1 MSEYSYS
8 KAFILLFFS
17 NLILYMIVP
26 HQLNLN
32 KAQITKIKKGLPIQ
46 IKFND
51 MGSDKGEIV
60 IGLKEGNAK
69 KLYSAFK
76 KGKGCR
82 ICMDEEELDYSMKEG
97 SGFFDSV
104 KKGVSSAGKAIS
116 KTAKSAEKTAV
127 NVGNKVA
134 KPVKKVISEIPAP
147 IREVLKDEALGL
159 VNGVGG
165 TLGAMIGSATGDA
178 ELGGM
183 VQSSINGVATELLEG
198 KKLSLGSKIL
208 PIAKKAVNVAV
219 DMIDDPQVK
228 MITKE
233 IVKKAGAGLYGKAG
247 QGLRGSGLTGKGL
260 SGGEVDM
267 KKRPVYTTMP
277 VKRKPRFE
285 KGSQEAKDYM
295 ACIRAGKKGE
305 GLGSFG
311 KSVGSAFKSGAKST
325 GSALKSGAQSTKK
338 AVFGKRMADEMEYV
352 LPVAGGVM
360 GAVGGSAVGGVA
372 GGAFGSSVGATA
384 GTALAKDMK
393 KRGYGVKRKVNRVVI
408 KPASD
413 IPTYSPY
420 QQFSSPAFSPFY
432 PKNSFQNGGS
442 GEHK

>member
-1 MSEYSYS
+1 
-8 KAFILLFFS
+8 
-17 NLILYMIVP
+17 MIVP

-32 KAQITKIKKGLPIQ
+32 KAQMTKIQKGLPIQ

-82 ICMDEEELDYSMKEG
+82 ICMDEQELDYSMKEG

-104 KKGVSSAGKAIS
+104 KKSVSSAGKAIS

-183 VQSSINGVATELLEG
+183 IQSSINGVATELLEG

-208 PIAKKAVNVAV
+208 PIAKRAVNVAV
-219 DMIDDPQVK
+219 DMIDDPELK
-228 MITKE
+228 MITRQV
-233 IVKKAGAGLYGKAG
+233 VKKAGAGLYGKAG
-247 QGLRGSGLTGKGL
+247 RGLRGSGLSGRGL
-260 SGGEVDM
+260 SGGALTEQD
-267 KKRPVYTTMP
+267 KVYTTMP

-295 ACIRAGKKGE
+295 ASIRAGKKGE

-393 KRGYGVKRKVNRVVI
+393 KKGYGVKRKVAVAKKKVSI

-413 IPTYSPY
+413 IPTFSPY

-442 GEHK
+442 GEHQ

>member
-1 MSEYSYS
+1 
-8 KAFILLFFS
+8 
-17 NLILYMIVP
+17 MIVP

-32 KAQITKIKKGLPIQ
+32 KAQMTKIQKGLPIQ

-82 ICMDEEELDYSMKEG
+82 ICMDEQELDYSMKEG

-104 KKGVSSAGKAIS
+104 KKI
-116 KTAKSAEKTAV
+116 AKSVEKKAV

-134 KPVKKVISEIPAP
+134 KPVKKVISKIPAP
-147 IREVLKDEALGL
+147 IRNVLKDEALSM

-165 TLGAMIGSATGDA
+165 TLGTMISSATGDA

-208 PIAKKAVNVAV
+208 PIAKRAVNVAV
-219 DMIDDPQVK
+219 DMIEDPNTKMVAKQV
-228 MITKE
+228 
-233 IVKKAGAGLYGKAG
+233 VKKAGAGLYGKAG

-260 SGGEVDM
+260 SGRGLSGGAIAKESKADFEDKMM
-267 KKRPVYTTMP
+267 KREKPVYTTMP

-295 ACIRAGKKGE
+295 ASIRAGKKGE
-305 GLGSFG
+305 GFGSFG
-311 KSVGSAFKSGAKST
+311 KSVGSAFKSGAK
-325 GSALKSGAQSTKK
+325 STKK

-393 KRGYGVKRKVNRVVI
+393 KRGYGVKRKVGVAKI

-442 GEHK
+442 GENK

>member
-1 MSEYSYS
+1 
-8 KAFILLFFS
+8 
-17 NLILYMIVP
+17 MIVP

-32 KAQITKIKKGLPIQ
+32 KAQMTKIKKGLPIQ

-82 ICMDEEELDYSMKEG
+82 ICMDEQELDYSMKEG

-104 KKGVSSAGKAIS
+104 KKSVSSAGKAIS

-183 VQSSINGVATELLEG
+183 IQSSINGVATELLEG

-208 PIAKKAVNVAV
+208 PIAKRAVNVAV
-219 DMIDDPQVK
+219 DMIDDPELK
-228 MITKE
+228 MITRQV
-233 IVKKAGAGLYGKAG
+233 VKKAGAGLYGKAG
-247 QGLRGSGLTGKGL
+247 RGLRGSGLSGRGL
-260 SGGEVDM
+260 SGGALTEQD
-267 KKRPVYTTMP
+267 KVYTTMP

-295 ACIRAGKKGE
+295 ASIRAGKKGE

-393 KRGYGVKRKVNRVVI
+393 KKGYGVKRKVAVAKKKVSI

-413 IPTYSPY
+413 IPTFSPY

-442 GEHK
+442 GEHQ

>member
-1 MSEYSYS
+1 
-8 KAFILLFFS
+8 
-17 NLILYMIVP
+17 
-26 HQLNLN
+26 
-32 KAQITKIKKGLPIQ
+32 
-46 IKFND
+46 
-51 MGSDKGEIV
+51 
-60 IGLKEGNAK
+60 
-69 KLYSAFK
+69 
-76 KGKGCR
+76 
-82 ICMDEEELDYSMKEG
+82 
-97 SGFFDSV
+97 
-104 KKGVSSAGKAIS
+104 
-116 KTAKSAEKTAV
+116 
-127 NVGNKVA
+127 
-134 KPVKKVISEIPAP
+134 
-147 IREVLKDEALGL
+147 
-159 VNGVGG
+159 
-165 TLGAMIGSATGDA
+165 
-178 ELGGM
+178 
-183 VQSSINGVATELLEG
+183 
-198 KKLSLGSKIL
+198 
-208 PIAKKAVNVAV
+208 
-219 DMIDDPQVK
+219 
-228 MITKE
+228 
-233 IVKKAGAGLYGKAG
+233 
-247 QGLRGSGLTGKGL
+247 
-260 SGGEVDM
+260 
-267 KKRPVYTTMP
+267 MP

-295 ACIRAGKKGE
+295 ASIRAGKKGE

-393 KRGYGVKRKVNRVVI
+393 KRGYGVKRKVARVSI

-442 GEHK
+442 GEHQIVILYIKYWFKDILYY

>member
-1 MSEYSYS
+1 
-8 KAFILLFFS
+8 
-17 NLILYMIVP
+17 MIVP

-32 KAQITKIKKGLPIQ
+32 KAQMTKIKKGLPIQ

-82 ICMDEEELDYSMKEG
+82 ICMDEQELDYSMKEG

-219 DMIDDPQVK
+219 DMIDDPELK
-228 MITKE
+228 MITRQV
-233 IVKKAGAGLYGKAG
+233 VKKAGAGLYGKAG
-247 QGLRGSGLTGKGL
+247 RGLRGSGLSGRGL
-260 SGGEVDM
+260 SGGALTEQD
-267 KKRPVYTTMP
+267 KVYTTMP

-295 ACIRAGKKGE
+295 ASIRAGKKGE

-393 KRGYGVKRKVNRVVI
+393 N
-408 KPASD
+408 
-413 IPTYSPY
+413 TT
-420 QQFSSPAFSPFY
+420 AFRAYRLPD
-432 PKNSFQNGGS
+432 
-442 GEHK
+442 

>member
-1 MSEYSYS
+1 
-8 KAFILLFFS
+8 
-17 NLILYMIVP
+17 MIVP

-32 KAQITKIKKGLPIQ
+32 KAQMTKIQKGLPIQ

-82 ICMDEEELDYSMKEG
+82 ICMDEQELDYSMKEG

-104 KKGVSSAGKAIS
+104 KKI
-116 KTAKSAEKTAV
+116 AKSVEKKAV

-134 KPVKKVISEIPAP
+134 KPVKKVISKIPAP
-147 IREVLKDEALGL
+147 IRNVLKDEALSM

-165 TLGAMIGSATGDA
+165 TLGTMISSATGDA

-208 PIAKKAVNVAV
+208 PIAKRAVNVAV
-219 DMIDDPQVK
+219 DMIEDPNTKMVAKQV
-228 MITKE
+228 
-233 IVKKAGAGLYGKAG
+233 VKKAGAGLYGKAG

-260 SGGEVDM
+260 SGRGLSGGAIAKESKADFEDKMM
-267 KKRPVYTTMP
+267 KREKPVYTTMP

-295 ACIRAGKKGE
+295 ASIRAGKKGE
-305 GLGSFG
+305 GFGSFG
-311 KSVGSAFKSGAKST
+311 KSVGSAFKSGAK
-325 GSALKSGAQSTKK
+325 STKK

-393 KRGYGVKRKVNRVVI
+393 KRGYGVKRKVAVAKI

-442 GEHK
+442 GENK

>member
-1 MSEYSYS
+1 MEKLQLHISPAQMS
-8 KAFILLFFS
+8 
-17 NLILYMIVP
+17 
-26 HQLNLN
+26 
-32 KAQITKIKKGLPIQ
+32 KIKKGLPIQ
-46 IKFND
+46 IAHKS
-51 MGSDKGEIV
+51 MGADKGNVV
-60 IGLKEGNAK
+60 ISLKPEKAK
-69 KLYSAFK
+69 KMMSAFK
-76 KGKGCR
+76 RGKGLR
-82 ICMDEEELDYSMKEG
+82 IQMDEDEVRG
-97 SGFFDSV
+97 SGFLDSV
-104 KKGVSSAGKAIS
+104 KKV
-116 KTAKSAEKTAV
+116 AKSVEKTAV
-127 NVGNKVA
+127 DVGNKVA

-147 IREVLKDEALGL
+147 IRNVLKDEALGL

-219 DMIDDPQVK
+219 DMIDDPQLK
-228 MITKE
+228 MITRQV
-233 IVKKAGAGLYGKAG
+233 VKKAGAGLYGKAG

-260 SGGEVDM
+260 SGSGLSGGAIENKMM
-267 KKRPVYTTMP
+267 KREKPVYTTMP

-295 ACIRAGKKGE
+295 TSIRAGKKGE
-305 GLGSFG
+305 GIVSLG

-325 GSALKSGAQSTKK
+325 GSALKSGAKSTKK

-352 LPVAGGVM
+352 LPVMGGVM

-372 GGAFGSSVGATA
+372 GGAFGSSVGAS
-384 GTALAKDMK
+384 GGSALAKDMK
-393 KRGYGVKRKVNRVVI
+393 KKGYGLKKTPKSKTQTKTPTRGRNPKV

-413 IPTYSPY
+413 IPT
-420 QQFSSPAFSPFY
+420 FSPFAKLSSGQNN
-432 PKNSFQNGGS
+432 PFVPMNSFQAGGNG
-442 GEHK
+442 ENIR

>member
-1 MSEYSYS
+1 
-8 KAFILLFFS
+8 
-17 NLILYMIVP
+17 MIVP

-32 KAQITKIKKGLPIQ
+32 KAQMTKIKKGLPIQ

-82 ICMDEEELDYSMKEG
+82 ICMDEQELDYSMKEG

-104 KKGVSSAGKAIS
+104 KKSVSSAGKAIS

-219 DMIDDPQVK
+219 DMIDDPELK
-228 MITKE
+228 MITKQV
-233 IVKKAGAGLYGKAG
+233 VKKAGAGLYGKAG
-247 QGLRGSGLTGKGL
+247 RGLRGSGLSGRGL
-260 SGGEVDM
+260 SGG
-267 KKRPVYTTMP
+267 
-277 VKRKPRFE
+277 
-285 KGSQEAKDYM
+285 
-295 ACIRAGKKGE
+295 
-305 GLGSFG
+305 
-311 KSVGSAFKSGAKST
+311 FKLLRSK
-325 GSALKSGAQSTKK
+325 
-338 AVFGKRMADEMEYV
+338 
-352 LPVAGGVM
+352 
-360 GAVGGSAVGGVA
+360 
-372 GGAFGSSVGATA
+372 
-384 GTALAKDMK
+384 
-393 KRGYGVKRKVNRVVI
+393 I
-408 KPASD
+408 KYILLCP
-413 IPTYSPY
+413 
-420 QQFSSPAFSPFY
+420 
-432 PKNSFQNGGS
+432 
-442 GEHK
+442 

>member
-1 MSEYSYS
+1 
-8 KAFILLFFS
+8 
-17 NLILYMIVP
+17 MIVP

-32 KAQITKIKKGLPIQ
+32 KAQITKIQKGLPIQ

-82 ICMDEEELDYSMKEG
+82 ICMDEQELDYSMKEG

-104 KKGVSSAGKAIS
+104 KKSVSSAGKAIS

-183 VQSSINGVATELLEG
+183 IQSSINGVATELLEG

-208 PIAKKAVNVAV
+208 PIAKRAVNVAV
-219 DMIDDPQVK
+219 DMIDDPELK
-228 MITKE
+228 MITRQV
-233 IVKKAGAGLYGKAG
+233 VKKAGAGLYGKAG
-247 QGLRGSGLTGKGL
+247 RGLRGSGLSGRGL
-260 SGGEVDM
+260 SGGALTEQD
-267 KKRPVYTTMP
+267 KVYTTMP

-295 ACIRAGKKGE
+295 ASIRAGKKGE

-393 KRGYGVKRKVNRVVI
+393 KKGYGVKRKVAVAKKKVSI

-413 IPTYSPY
+413 IPTFSPY

-442 GEHK
+442 GEHQ

>member
-1 MSEYSYS
+1 
-8 KAFILLFFS
+8 
-17 NLILYMIVP
+17 MIVP

-32 KAQITKIKKGLPIQ
+32 KAQITKIQKGLPIQ

-82 ICMDEEELDYSMKEG
+82 ICMDEQELDYSMKEG

-104 KKGVSSAGKAIS
+104 KKSVSSAGKAIS

-183 VQSSINGVATELLEG
+183 IQSSINGVATELLEG

-208 PIAKKAVNVAV
+208 PIAKRAVNVAV
-219 DMIDDPQVK
+219 DMIDDPELK
-228 MITKE
+228 MITRQV
-233 IVKKAGAGLYGKAG
+233 VKKAGAGLYGKAG
-247 QGLRGSGLTGKGL
+247 RGLRGSGLSGRGL
-260 SGGEVDM
+260 SGGALTEQD
-267 KKRPVYTTMP
+267 KVYTTMP
-277 VKRKPRFE
+277 VKRKTRFE

-295 ACIRAGKKGE
+295 ASIRAGKKGE

-393 KRGYGVKRKVNRVVI
+393 KKGYGVKRKVGVAKNKVSI

-413 IPTYSPY
+413 IPTFSPY

-442 GEHK
+442 GEHQ

>member
-1 MSEYSYS
+1 
-8 KAFILLFFS
+8 
-17 NLILYMIVP
+17 MIVP

-32 KAQITKIKKGLPIQ
+32 KAQMTKIQKGLPIQ

-82 ICMDEEELDYSMKEG
+82 ICMDEQELDYSMKEG

-104 KKGVSSAGKAIS
+104 KKI
-116 KTAKSAEKTAV
+116 AKSVEKKAV

-134 KPVKKVISEIPAP
+134 KPVKKVISKIPAP
-147 IREVLKDEALGL
+147 IRNVLKDEALSM

-165 TLGAMIGSATGDA
+165 TLGTMISSATGDA

-208 PIAKKAVNVAV
+208 PIAKRAVNVAV
-219 DMIDDPQVK
+219 DMIEDPNTKMVAKQV
-228 MITKE
+228 
-233 IVKKAGAGLYGKAG
+233 VKKAGAGLYGKAG

-260 SGGEVDM
+260 SGRGLSGGAIAKESKADFEDKMM
-267 KKRPVYTTMP
+267 KREKPVYTTMP

-295 ACIRAGKKGE
+295 ASIRAGKKGE
-305 GLGSFG
+305 GFGSFG
-311 KSVGSAFKSGAKST
+311 KSVGSAFKSGAK
-325 GSALKSGAQSTKK
+325 STKK

-372 GGAFGSSVGATA
+372 GGAFGSSVGAA
-384 GTALAKDMK
+384 GGTALAKDMK
-393 KRGYGVKRKVNRVVI
+393 KRGYGVKRKVGVAKI

-442 GEHK
+442 GENK

>member
-1 MSEYSYS
+1 
-8 KAFILLFFS
+8 
-17 NLILYMIVP
+17 MIVP

-32 KAQITKIKKGLPIQ
+32 KAQMTKIKKGLPIQ

-82 ICMDEEELDYSMKEG
+82 ICMDEQELDYSMKEG

-104 KKGVSSAGKAIS
+104 KKSVSSAGKAIS

-183 VQSSINGVATELLEG
+183 VQSAINGVATELLEG

-219 DMIDDPQVK
+219 DMIDDPELK
-228 MITKE
+228 MITKQV
-233 IVKKAGAGLYGKAG
+233 VKKAGAGLYGKAG
-247 QGLRGSGLTGKGL
+247 RGLRGSGLSGRGLSGRGL
-260 SGGEVDM
+260 SGGALTEQD
-267 KKRPVYTTMP
+267 KVYTTMP

-295 ACIRAGKKGE
+295 AGIRAGKKGE

-393 KRGYGVKRKVNRVVI
+393 KKGYGVKRKVARVSI

-413 IPTYSPY
+413 IPTFSPY

-442 GEHK
+442 GEHQ

>member
-1 MSEYSYS
+1 
-8 KAFILLFFS
+8 
-17 NLILYMIVP
+17 MIVP

-32 KAQITKIKKGLPIQ
+32 KAQMTKIKKGLPIQ

-82 ICMDEEELDYSMKEG
+82 ICMDEQELDYSMKEG

-183 VQSSINGVATELLEG
+183 IQSSINGVATELLEG

-208 PIAKKAVNVAV
+208 PIAKRAVNVAV
-219 DMIDDPQVK
+219 DMIDDPELK
-228 MITKE
+228 MITRQV
-233 IVKKAGAGLYGKAG
+233 VKKAGAGLYGKAG
-247 QGLRGSGLTGKGL
+247 RGLRGSGLSGRGL
-260 SGGEVDM
+260 SGGALTEQD
-267 KKRPVYTTMP
+267 KVYTTMP

-295 ACIRAGKKGE
+295 ASIRAGKKGE

-393 KRGYGVKRKVNRVVI
+393 KKGYGVKRKVAVAKKKVSI

-413 IPTYSPY
+413 IPTFSPY

-442 GEHK
+442 GEHQ

>member
-1 MSEYSYS
+1 
-8 KAFILLFFS
+8 
-17 NLILYMIVP
+17 MIVP

-32 KAQITKIKKGLPIQ
+32 KAQMTKIKKGLPIQ

-82 ICMDEEELDYSMKEG
+82 ICMDEQELDYSMKEG

-104 KKGVSSAGKAIS
+104 KKSVSSAGKAIS

-208 PIAKKAVNVAV
+208 PIAKRAVNVAV
-219 DMIDDPQVK
+219 DMIDDPELK
-228 MITKE
+228 MITKQV
-233 IVKKAGAGLYGKAG
+233 VKKAGAGLYGKAG
-247 QGLRGSGLTGKGL
+247 RGLRGSGLSGRGL
-260 SGGEVDM
+260 SGGALTEQD
-267 KKRPVYTTMP
+267 KVYTTMP

-295 ACIRAGKKGE
+295 ASIRAGKKGE

-393 KRGYGVKRKVNRVVI
+393 KKGYGVKRKVARVSI

-413 IPTYSPY
+413 IPTFSPY

-442 GEHK
+442 GEHQ

>member
-1 MSEYSYS
+1 
-8 KAFILLFFS
+8 
-17 NLILYMIVP
+17 MIVP
-26 HQLNLN
+26 HQLHLT
-32 KAQITKIKKGLPIQ
+32 QPQLMKIKKGLPIQ
-46 IKFND
+46 IKFKD
-51 MGSDKGEIV
+51 MGSDKGEVV
-60 IGLKEGNAK
+60 IGLKDGNAK
-69 KLYSAFK
+69 KLMSAFK

-82 ICMDEEELDYSMKEG
+82 LCMDEEELDYSLKEG
-97 SGFFDSV
+97 SGFLDSV
-104 KKGVSSAGKAIS
+104 KKI
-116 KTAKSAEKTAV
+116 AKSAEKTAV
-127 NVGNKVA
+127 KVGNKVA
-134 KPVKKVISEIPAP
+134 KPVKKVVSKIPAP

-219 DMIDDPQVK
+219 DMIDDPQVR

-247 QGLRGSGLTGKGL
+247 QGLRGSGLSGRGLSGRGL
-260 SGGEVDM
+260 SGGGVMRDE
-267 KKRPVYTTMP
+267 PVYTTMP

-295 ACIRAGKKGE
+295 ASIRAGKKGE

-338 AVFGKRMADEMEYV
+338 AVFGKRMADEMEYI
-352 LPVAGGVM
+352 LP
-360 GAVGGSAVGGVA
+360 AVGGIMGGVA
-372 GGAFGSSVGATA
+372 GMSSGPVGSMVGSSAGAA
-384 GTALAKDMK
+384 GGQYLAKDMK
-393 KRGYGVKRKVNRVVI
+393 KKGYGVKRQGARPTI

-413 IPTYSPY
+413 LMTMSPY
-420 QQFSSPAFSPFY
+420 IQLSAPAFSPFY
-432 PKNSFQNGGS
+432 PKDSFQNGGS
-442 GEHK
+442 GENRK